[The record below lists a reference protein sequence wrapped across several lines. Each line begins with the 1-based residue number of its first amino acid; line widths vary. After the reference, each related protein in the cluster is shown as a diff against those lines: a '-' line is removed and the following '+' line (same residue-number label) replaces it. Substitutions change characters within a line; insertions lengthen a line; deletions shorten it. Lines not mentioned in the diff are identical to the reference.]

1 MYVPECV
8 DVPHEH
14 AVPAETRRGHNLLDL
29 GLQGSSEPSNV
40 GAGNW
45 NLVPLQEQQPH
56 FLLSD
61 SPAPVILFAFKYFPF
76 LQFTNVMTY

>member
-14 AVPAETRRGHNLLDL
+14 AVLVETRRGHDLLDL
-29 GLQGSSEPSNV
+29 GLQGSSEPSAV

-45 NLVPLQEQQPH
+45 NLVPLQEQQAH
-56 FLLSD
+56 FLLSV
-61 SPAPVILFAFKYFPF
+61 SPAPVI
-76 LQFTNVMTY
+76 